1 METLYEVERRSDP
14 KDWQI
19 VCYDGQP
26 GGEVI
31 ATCKSQATAW
41 KICGLLQAVA
51 PTASQPA
58 RPGDAT

>member
-1 METLYEVERRSDP
+1 METLYGVERRGDP

-26 GGEVI
+26 SGEVI

-41 KICGLLQAVA
+41 RICGLLQAAELLKQEA
-51 PTASQPA
+51 PQKAL
-58 RPGDAT
+58 